1 MNPRAELQAI
11 RERADKASEHIGRL
25 CTKEDRWTMSVP
37 VRDDDSDVMLT
48 QITDTDMPRLLDAV
62 EKVLELHKPMGA
74 TDEVFCS
81 ACFDPDWTSPD
92 DNNYPCPTV
101 RAITTALEG
110 K

>member
-1 MNPRAELQAI
+1 MNPRAELETI
-11 RERADKASEHIGRL
+11 RERHEFAEGFVINGESPRTGQTHK
-25 CTKEDRWTMSVP
+25 DRA
-37 VRDDDSDVMLT
+37 
-48 QITDTDMPRLLDAV
+48 RLLDAV